1 MDKTHHNLEVHWDQ
15 DLVVAVMLQT
25 VAVALLLQQE
35 EDQDLLVDMVD
46 MVVLEVETVVAVVAE
61 AKVVLAVVLVDLM
74 VWVLLVQQDSLDNPV
89 VKV

>member
-46 MVVLEVETVVAVVAE
+46 MVVLEVEAVVAVVAE